1 MGGCTLGAAPQLTAC
16 AELSYFGPRGWGFRA
31 SAGYAGLRYVE
42 PVPLRRTAR
51 IARQGGITREMFD
64 AFTHQERLGDAFVF
78 ARPILLLLKGKG
90 YVPVY
95 RLRGPR
101 ILARPRPGRNA

>member
-64 AFTHQERLGDAFVF
+64 AFTHQERLGDSTP
-78 ARPILLLLKGKG
+78 ARQAEYSLATPK
-90 YVPVY
+90 
-95 RLRGPR
+95 PR
-101 ILARPRPGRNA
+101 QRSTYS